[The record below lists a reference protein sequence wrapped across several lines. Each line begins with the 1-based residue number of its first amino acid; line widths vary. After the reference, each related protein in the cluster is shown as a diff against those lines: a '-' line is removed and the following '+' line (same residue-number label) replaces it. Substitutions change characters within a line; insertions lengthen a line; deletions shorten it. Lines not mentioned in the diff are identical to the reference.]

1 MSNNFHRNR
10 IKENDIIKEIISKYD
25 DILNNKNIINEDLN
39 LLNTGIYITESPQS
53 VDTSKYS
60 SIDFKDRIVGSSTPS
75 KDKINPSLLSDL
87 DKAAKIAGTKASVTT
102 AVTGHR
108 PGTRHESGLAV
119 DLAMFDGKG
128 YGSKDDAIK
137 KGIYDKIEK
146 FVRALESMGYKVNS
160 ERGNDKA
167 VLWFGFPNHHH
178 HVHVS
183 RKSDDGTS
191 TPSSSQNSDNN
202 SDDSSKTAGVTTTDT
217 TTNDVSGD
225 TKNTNT
231 FFNLFGG
238 GELMKWLDMFS
249 PSKKSGNEKQ
259 PIKNSQNTET
269 TNDTKKT
276 TNDTKLPSGVLSSI
290 EKLKKSPYN
299 LNITQ
304 DHIDKELKMEG
315 GSRPDNGGVN
325 KEAEKKV
332 KELIKDCKLAYPNVK
347 YPSDIVSGYR
357 SYDNQV
363 LNFGSKAKTR
373 GIDDTQKSVAL
384 PGFSQHHTGKAF
396 DIFSVESSWWGTNK
410 DVKEWVSK
418 NASKYGFE
426 VTYVNTG
433 KLRVPE
439 PWHLYYI
446 GGSSNSTSNIT
457 ENKKTH
463 KMNEEVNRMKDLMK
477 KNL

>member
-1 MSNNFHRNR
+1 MGNNFHKNY
-10 IKENDIIKEIISKYD
+10 IKETDIIKEIISKYD
-25 DILNNKNIINEDLN
+25 NIVNNKNIINDELN
-39 LLNTGIYITESPQS
+39 LVKLNTTSYSNLKFDSDGTQNDSVNKPLLDDINAAAKSVGIVATITTAKTGHNRTTKGSNNVS
-53 VDTSKYS
+53 RHMNGTGVDVA
-60 SIDFKDRIVGSSTPS
+60 ILDGVGS
-75 KDKINPSLLSDL
+75 
-87 DKAAKIAGTKASVTT
+87 GGASNATN
-102 AVTGHR
+102 
-108 PGTRHESGLAV
+108 GLAKFRE
-119 DLAMFDGKG
+119 LGFKL
-128 YGSKDDAIK
+128 KD
-137 KGIYDKIEK
+137 
-146 FVRALESMGYKVNS
+146 ALVSMGYTWNTESGK
-160 ERGNDKA
+160 DKA
-167 VLWFGFPNHHH
+167 VLWHTNIGGNHYNHLH
-178 HVHVS
+178 IS
-183 RKSDDGTS
+183 NRTGQ
-191 TPSSSQNSDNN
+191 SSSPPSV
-202 SDDSSKTAGVTTTDT
+202 DDSKDNSGTPT
-217 TTNDVSGD
+217 TTN
-225 TKNTNT
+225 TNT
-231 FFNLFGG
+231 TTANTTTNNVSADPKTNKSSTGNLGG
-238 GELMKWLDMFS
+238 GALMGWLDMFFPGKNS
-249 PSKKSGNEKQ
+249 ENEKQ
-259 PIKNSQNTET
+259 PIKNTQNTET

-276 TNDTKLPSGVLSSI
+276 TNDNKLPSGVLSSI

-304 DHIDKELKMEG
+304 DHIDKEFKMEG

-332 KELIKDCKLAYPNVK
+332 KELIIDCKLAYPNVK

-357 SYDNQV
+357 SYDDQV

-396 DIFSVESSWWGTNK
+396 DIFSVESSWWDTNK

-426 VTYVNTG
+426 ITYVNTG

-446 GGSSNSTSNIT
+446 GGSSNSTSNVN

>member
-1 MSNNFHRNR
+1 MGNNFYKNG
-10 IKENDIIKEIISKYD
+10 IKENHIIKEIVSKYYN
-25 DILNNKNIINEDLN
+25 ILNNKNIINEDYN
-39 LLNTGIYITESPQS
+39 LVKLSSTGYSNLKYDKDGTQNDSVNKPLLDDINSAAKSVGIVATITTAKTGHHRTVKGSKS
-53 VDTSKYS
+53 ISRHMNGTGVDVA
-60 SIDFKDRIVGSSTPS
+60 ILDGVGS
-75 KDKINPSLLSDL
+75 
-87 DKAAKIAGTKASVTT
+87 GGASNATN
-102 AVTGHR
+102 
-108 PGTRHESGLAV
+108 GLAKFRE
-119 DLAMFDGKG
+119 LGFKL
-128 YGSKDDAIK
+128 KD
-137 KGIYDKIEK
+137 
-146 FVRALESMGYKVNS
+146 ALVSMGYTWNTESGK
-160 ERGNDKA
+160 DKA
-167 VLWFGFPNHHH
+167 VLWHTNIGGNHYNHLH
-178 HVHVS
+178 IS
-183 RKSDDGTS
+183 NRTGQ
-191 TPSSSQNSDNN
+191 SSSPPSVDDFKDNSG
-202 SDDSSKTAGVTTTDT
+202 TPT
-217 TTNDVSGD
+217 TTN
-225 TKNTNT
+225 TNT
-231 FFNLFGG
+231 TTVNTTTNNVSADPKTNKSSTGNLGG
-238 GELMKWLDMFS
+238 GALMGWLDMFFPGKNS
-249 PSKKSGNEKQ
+249 ENEKQ

-276 TNDTKLPSGVLSSI
+276 TNDNKLPSGVLSSI

-304 DHIDKELKMEG
+304 DHIDKEFKMEG

-332 KELIKDCKLAYPNVK
+332 KELIIDCKLAYPNVK

-357 SYDNQV
+357 SYDDQV

-373 GIDDTQKSVAL
+373 GVDDTQKSNTL

-396 DIFSVESSWWGTNK
+396 DIFSVESSWWDTNK
-410 DVKEWVSK
+410 NVKEWVSK

-426 VTYVNTG
+426 ITYVNTG

-463 KMNEEVNRMKDLMK
+463 KINEDVNRMKDLMK

>member
-1 MSNNFHRNR
+1 MSNNFHKNY

-25 DILNNKNIINEDLN
+25 NILNDKNIINEELN
-39 LLNTGIYITESPQS
+39 LVKLNTTSYSNLKFDSDGTQNDSVNKPLLDDINAAAKSVGIVATITTAKTGHNRTTKGSKNVS
-53 VDTSKYS
+53 RHMNGTGVDVA
-60 SIDFKDRIVGSSTPS
+60 ILDGVGS
-75 KDKINPSLLSDL
+75 
-87 DKAAKIAGTKASVTT
+87 GGASNATN
-102 AVTGHR
+102 
-108 PGTRHESGLAV
+108 GLAKFRE
-119 DLAMFDGKG
+119 LGFKL
-128 YGSKDDAIK
+128 KD
-137 KGIYDKIEK
+137 
-146 FVRALESMGYKVNS
+146 ALVSMGYTWNTESGK
-160 ERGNDKA
+160 DKA
-167 VLWFGFPNHHH
+167 VLWHTNIGGNHYNHLH
-178 HVHVS
+178 IS
-183 RKSDDGTS
+183 NRTGQ
-191 TPSSSQNSDNN
+191 SSSPPSVDDFKDNSG
-202 SDDSSKTAGVTTTDT
+202 TPT
-217 TTNDVSGD
+217 TTN
-225 TKNTNT
+225 TNT
-231 FFNLFGG
+231 TTVNTTTNNVSADPKTNKSSTGNLGG
-238 GELMKWLDMFS
+238 GALMGWLDMFFPGKNS
-249 PSKKSGNEKQ
+249 ENEKQ

-276 TNDTKLPSGVLSSI
+276 TNDNKLPSGVLSSI

-304 DHIDKELKMEG
+304 DHIDKEFKMEG

-332 KELIKDCKLAYPNVK
+332 KELIIDCKLAYPNVK

-357 SYDNQV
+357 SYDDQV

-373 GIDDTQKSVAL
+373 GVDDTQKSNTL

-396 DIFSVESSWWGTNK
+396 DIFSVESSWWDTNK
-410 DVKEWVSK
+410 NVKEWVSK

-426 VTYVNTG
+426 ITYVNTG

-446 GGSSNSTSNIT
+446 GGSSNSTSNVN

>member
-1 MSNNFHRNR
+1 MSNNFHKNY

-25 DILNNKNIINEDLN
+25 NILNDKNIINEELN
-39 LLNTGIYITESPQS
+39 LVKLNTTSYSNLKFDSDGTQNDSVNKPLLDDINAAAKSVGIVATITTAKTGHNRTTKGSNNVS
-53 VDTSKYS
+53 RHMNGTGVDVA
-60 SIDFKDRIVGSSTPS
+60 ILDGVGSGGASNS
-75 KDKINPSLLSDL
+75 KN
-87 DKAAKIAGTKASVTT
+87 
-102 AVTGHR
+102 
-108 PGTRHESGLAV
+108 GLPKFRE
-119 DLAMFDGKG
+119 LGIKL
-128 YGSKDDAIK
+128 KD
-137 KGIYDKIEK
+137 
-146 FVRALESMGYKVNS
+146 ALVSMGYTWNTESGK
-160 ERGNDKA
+160 DKA
-167 VLWFGFPNHHH
+167 VLCQTDMGGNHYNHLH
-178 HVHVS
+178 IS
-183 RKSDDGTS
+183 NRTGQ
-191 TPSSSQNSDNN
+191 SSSPPSM
-202 SDDSSKTAGVTTTDT
+202 DDFKDKFGIPT
-217 TTNDVSGD
+217 TTNTNTTTADTATNNVTGD
-225 TKNTNT
+225 DKTKNPL
-231 FFNLFGG
+231 FNLFGG
-238 GELMKWLDMFS
+238 SEFMNWLDMFS
-249 PSKKSGNEKQ
+249 TNKKSGNEKQ
-259 PIKNSQNTET
+259 PIKNSQNTE
-269 TNDTKKT
+269 T

-304 DHIDKELKMEG
+304 DHIDKEFKMEG

-332 KELIKDCKLAYPNVK
+332 KELIIDCKLAYPNVK

-357 SYDNQV
+357 SYDDQV

-373 GIDDTQKSVAL
+373 GVDDTQKSNTL

-463 KMNEEVNRMKDLMK
+463 KINEDVNRMKDLMK